1 MEGMRIL
8 VVEDNRRLN
17 TSLKTSLEE
26 DGYAV
31 DVAFDGD
38 EGEAYALAAPYD
50 LILLDVMLPKKNG
63 FDLCRD
69 LRQQGINAPVLMLTA
84 RDAVDDRV
92 DGLDS
97 GADDYLVKPFS
108 MNELRARLR
117 ALLRR
122 NKPEKTA
129 LIQVGDLSMD
139 PANHLVKR
147 GSDPIKLTPREFAIL
162 EYLMRSPNRILTR
175 EMIEAH
181 VWNFDFISGSNVVD
195 VYIRRLRRKIDDPYQ
210 VKFLDTVRG
219 VGYRLVTPAKAVDH
233 E

>member
-1 MEGMRIL
+1 MRIL

-38 EGEAYALAAPYD
+38 EGEAFALAAPYD

-122 NKPEKTA
+122 NIPEKTA
-129 LIQVGDLSMD
+129 LIKVGDLSMD
-139 PANHLVKR
+139 PANHLVQR
-147 GSDPIKLTPREFAIL
+147 GDDPIKLTPREFAIL

-175 EMIEAH
+175 EMVEAH
-181 VWNFDFISGSNVVD
+181 VWNFDFVSGSNVVD

-210 VKFLDTVRG
+210 VKFLETVRG
-219 VGYRLVTPAKAVDH
+219 VGYRLVSPDKAVDH

>member
-195 VYIRRLRRKIDDPYQ
+195 VYIRRLRRKIDAPYQ
-210 VKFLDTVRG
+210 VKFLETVRG
-219 VGYRLVTPAKAVDH
+219 VGYRLVSPSGTGGH